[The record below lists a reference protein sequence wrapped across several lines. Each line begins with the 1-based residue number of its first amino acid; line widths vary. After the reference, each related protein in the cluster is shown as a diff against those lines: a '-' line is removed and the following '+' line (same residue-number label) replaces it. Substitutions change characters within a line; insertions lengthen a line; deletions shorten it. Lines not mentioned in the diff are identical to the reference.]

1 MIIRGKIAPMVGN
14 ICMDFMMVDVTD
26 IPNASLGDSV
36 LIFGE
41 DEYGHY
47 LSPEELATRGDSIV
61 HELITCLGP
70 RIQRIFVHEEASSR
84 KKE

>member
-1 MIIRGKIAPMVGN
+1 MVGN

-26 IPNASLGDSV
+26 IPNAAIGDSV

-41 DEYGHY
+41 DEHGHY
-47 LSPEELATRGDSIV
+47 LSPEDLAMKGDSII

-70 RIQRIFVHEEASSR
+70 RIQRVFVHEEGR
-84 KKE
+84 FIR

>member
-47 LSPEELATRGDSIV
+47 LSPEELANRGDSIV